1 MNPAE
6 IIEQTAAEGVI
17 LALSPWGTIE
27 ATNDPSQWTNG
38 SRQSQ

>member
-1 MNPAE
+1 MNLAE